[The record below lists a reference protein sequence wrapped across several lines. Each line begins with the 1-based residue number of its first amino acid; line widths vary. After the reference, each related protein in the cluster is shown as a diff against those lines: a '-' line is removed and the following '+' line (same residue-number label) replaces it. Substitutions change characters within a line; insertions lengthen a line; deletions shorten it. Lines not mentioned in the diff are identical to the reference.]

1 MFGRA
6 SGGAAVVLLLGV
18 RAVVL
23 ISVIVDVP
31 DFHSAASERYRVI
44 AETSGRP
51 YRDFDVEYAP
61 GELAIAEAVGSGTSA
76 AARGLLAVIAFS
88 GDVVAFAAIRRG
100 WGADAARRYLWLGLP
115 LLIFI
120 YRRADLATAALTVTA
135 LMLARR
141 HREGAG
147 GLAMAAAFLT
157 RLWPVILAPIWAIER
172 NLRALW
178 VFAVAASSGVIA
190 WVAYGGLDGVGQVSS
205 FRGATGWELESSV
218 GVVVWALTDEHRFEA
233 GANRTGI
240 VPAWAGPVMLASLV
254 AIFAIIWLRARG
266 SRSEPAGPPALAA
279 VAALLVVSPLLSPQY
294 ASWLLPWAAIAGVGG
309 RRFTIA
315 ASVPIALTGA
325 VVTGWSL
332 DLGLGAGPDQAILF
346 LRNCSLVAIVVTYF
360 VWTRPDRP
368 EVPARHGSAAP
379 TPQPAR

>member
-1 MFGRA
+1 M
-6 SGGAAVVLLLGV
+6 VVLLGV
-18 RAVVL
+18 RIVVL
-23 ISVIVDVP
+23 ISVVVDVP
-31 DFHSAASERYRVI
+31 GFHSAASERYRVI
-44 AETSGRP
+44 AETPGRP

-61 GELAIAEAVGSGTSA
+61 GELAIAEAVGSGSSA
-76 AARGLLAVIAFS
+76 ASRGLLAVIAFS
-88 GDVVAFAAIRRG
+88 GDIVAFAAIRRG
-100 WGADAARRYLWLGLP
+100 WGTDAARRYLWLGLP

-120 YRRADLATAALTVTA
+120 YRRADLATVALSVAA

-157 RLWPVILAPIWAIER
+157 RVWPVILTPIWAIER

-178 VFAVAASSGVIA
+178 VFAAAASAGVIA

-218 GVVVWALTDEHRFEA
+218 GVVVWAMTDEHRFEA

-254 AIFAIIWLRARG
+254 AIFVIIWLRARV
-266 SRSEPAGPPALAA
+266 STSEPAGPPALAA
-279 VAALLVVSPLLSPQY
+279 VAALLVLSPLLSPQY
-294 ASWLLPWAAIAGVGG
+294 ASWLLPWAAIAGAGG

-315 ASVPIALTGA
+315 ASIPIALTGA

-332 DLGLGAGPDQAILF
+332 DLGLGAGPDQTILF
-346 LRNCSLVAIVVTYF
+346 LRNCSLVAIVVTYLAG
-360 VWTRPDRP
+360 TRPDRP

-379 TPQPAR
+379 TPRPAQ